1 MIQYLSYTSKTV
13 ARTLAEQ
20 TRAFHRALSDL
31 VKKYQFRDR
40 NETVAF
46 GVSVSQAYALASL
59 ADQGVLTMG
68 ELAADLHL
76 SVSATT
82 RVVDPLVSRGLA
94 RRSPGR
100 DDRRVTRVE
109 LTARGRPI
117 WGRAE
122 DELLELDAEVLR
134 AISPSEREALIRS
147 LRRLSEAT
155 SAWRARKAQERS

>member
-1 MIQYLSYTSKTV
+1 
-13 ARTLAEQ
+13 
-20 TRAFHRALSDL
+20 
-31 VKKYQFRDR
+31 
-40 NETVAF
+40 
-46 GVSVSQAYALASL
+46 
-59 ADQGVLTMG
+59 MG

-82 RVVDPLVSRGLA
+82 RVVDPLVSKGLA

-109 LTARGRPI
+109 LTARGRRI
-117 WGRAE
+117 WGRLE

-155 SAWRARKAQERS
+155 SAWRARKARS